1 LTESVGKTASSVTLT
16 SSASWVVVTT
26 AVTFKATVT
35 TSAGTPGGSVTF
47 YDGTALLGAVT
58 LAQDTATYTTSSLA
72 TGTHS
77 ITAVYG
83 GDNTFATATSSAL
96 TEIVEDF
103 TLSVSTG
110 LSMVSPGETASYALK
125 VNPAGGS
132 TLPAA
137 VTLTVIGVPTGAMS
151 TITPATVAAGTG
163 PASIALAVQVPN
175 QTASLGRGEL
185 LAFKLSPMMVGML
198 LLPFGGRIRR
208 AAGKHRRIAT
218 WLLFAVVVIPLTALA
233 GCASNNSSSLGAQQQ
248 SYKLTVTATSGT
260 VSHSATL
267 TLIVQ

>member
-1 LTESVGKTASSVTLT
+1 
-16 SSASWVVVTT
+16 
-26 AVTFKATVT
+26 VTFKATVT
-35 TSAGTPGGSVTF
+35 ASAGTPGGSVSF

-58 LAQDTATYTTSSLA
+58 LAQDTAAYTTSSLA

-110 LSMVSPGETASYALK
+110 MSMVSPGETASYGLK
-125 VNPAGGS
+125 VNPTGGS

-163 PASIALAVQVPN
+163 PASVALEVQVPN

-185 LAFKLSPMMVGML
+185 LAFKLSPMMAGML

-208 AAGKHRRIAT
+208 AAGKHGRAAT
-218 WLLFAVVVIPLTALA
+218 LLLLAVVAIPLTGLA
-233 GCASNNSSSLGAQQQ
+233 GCASNSSSSQGAQQQ